1 MNQQFLLYSSL
12 FSYALAGITA
22 IFAGKVN
29 NKKLSWLS
37 IALSLLGIISQVLFV
52 ITRALVNGF
61 LPFASRFE
69 SIVLFALAVQLAG
82 LILYL
87 LTKRNW
93 VKTGTDG
100 FSIILIGVALFAIG
114 FTPGNNLNP
123 ILNSPFFAFHILIS
137 FAGYGVIITGLA
149 WGIVSLFNTSMRNA
163 TLIPRRIAITGLLLL
178 GTGILIGSIWA
189 DNSWGTYWSWDPKE
203 SWSLLNWA
211 ILMVYV
217 HISHRTNRYWLAS
230 LFFGLSTAVMLFTFI
245 GINLLRLSLHRY

>member
-1 MNQQFLLYSSL
+1 MNQQLLLYFSL
-12 FSYALAGITA
+12 FSFALSGITA
-22 IFAGKVN
+22 IFTGKIN

-37 IALSLLGIISQVLFV
+37 IVFSLIGIISQVLFIV
-52 ITRALVNGF
+52 VRSLSNGF
-61 LPFASRFE
+61 LPFASMFE
-69 SIVLFALAVQLAG
+69 SMVLFALAVQIAG

-100 FSIILIGVALFAIG
+100 FSLILIGVALFVLG

-137 FAGYGVIITGLA
+137 FAGYGVIITGVA
-149 WGIVSLFNTSMRNA
+149 WGIESLFNTPMRNS
-163 TLIPRRIAITGLLLL
+163 TFIPRRIAIISLLLL

-203 SWSLLNWA
+203 SWALLNWA

-217 HISHRTNRYWLAS
+217 HISRRTNRYWLAS
-230 LFFGLSTAVMLFTFI
+230 LFFGLSTAVMFFTFI
-245 GINLLRLSLHRY
+245 GINLLRLGLHRY

>member
-1 MNQQFLLYSSL
+1 MSQQLLLYFSL

-22 IFAGKVN
+22 IFAGKISK
-29 NKKLSWLS
+29 KKLSWLS
-37 IALSLLGIISQVLFV
+37 IVLSLLGIISQIVFV
-52 ITRALVNGF
+52 ITRAFANGF

-69 SIVLFALAVQLAG
+69 SMVLFALAVQLAG

-100 FSIILIGVALFAIG
+100 FSLILLGVALFVVG
-114 FTPGNNLNP
+114 FTPGKNLNP

-149 WGIVSLFNTSMRNA
+149 WGIVSLFNTSMKNA
-163 TLIPRRIAITGLLLL
+163 TFVPRRIALTSLLLF

-203 SWSLLNWA
+203 SWALLNWA

-217 HISHRTNRYWLAS
+217 HISRRTNRYWLAS

-245 GINLLRLSLHRY
+245 GINLLRLGLHRY

>member
-1 MNQQFLLYSSL
+1 VNQQLLLYFSL

-22 IFAGKVN
+22 IFAGKIN

-37 IALSLLGIISQVLFV
+37 IVLSLLGIISQVLF
-52 ITRALVNGF
+52 IIIRSLANGF

-69 SIVLFALAVQLAG
+69 SMILFALAVQLAG

-100 FSIILIGVALFAIG
+100 FSLILIGIALFVVG
-114 FTPGNNLNP
+114 FTPGKNLNP
-123 ILNSPFFAFHILIS
+123 ILNSQFFAFHILIS

-149 WGIVSLFNTSMRNA
+149 WSMVALFNNQMSNETF
-163 TLIPRRIAITGLLLL
+163 IPRRIAITSLLLF

-203 SWSLLNWA
+203 SWALLNWA

-217 HISHRTNRYWLAS
+217 HISRRSNRYWLAT
-230 LFFGLSTAVMLFTFI
+230 LFFGLSTAVMFFTFI
-245 GINLLRLSLHRY
+245 VINLLRLGLHRY